1 MKFSKNKLLQK
12 HKEEN
17 FSKKGDKNFFFSSLK
32 FHEIFSK
39 YVE

>member
-17 FSKKGDKNFFFSSLK
+17 FSKKGDKNFFSSLK